1 MIVRGADNDA
11 GQPGQPEAKAALF
24 DALAETAGALA
35 AGRRL
40 EIVDVL
46 AQGERSVEE
55 VAAAIHQSLANASHH
70 LRFLARAGLVRSRRD
85 GTRIYYRLAGP
96 EVEELWAALRRVTAV
111 ETDDLGRLAA
121 AYLGPLDQVDEVS
134 RDALVNLLR
143 AGAVLIDVR
152 PRTEY
157 RAGHIPGAR
166 SLPLEELEAA
176 LAELAVEREVVAYCR
191 GPYCVFAPEAVRA
204 LQRAGFRARRLE
216 DGFPEWRQS
225 GLPVA
230 VGDEPGPPLGPAPR
244 ASAGRRRHPPRR

>member
-1 MIVRGADNDA
+1 MRVADTGAA
-11 GQPGQPEAKAALF
+11 GPGTPAAKAALF
-24 DALAETAGALA
+24 DAIAETAGALA

-55 VAAAIHQSLANASHH
+55 VAAAIHQSVANASHH
-70 LRFLARAGLVRSRRD
+70 LRSLARAGLVHSRRD

-96 EVEELWAALRRVTAV
+96 EVEELWAALRSVAAIER
-111 ETDDLGRLAA
+111 DDLGRLAD
-121 AYLGPLDQVDEVS
+121 AYLGPLDGVEEVS
-134 RDALVNLLR
+134 RDALVSLLG

-166 SLPLEELEAA
+166 ALPLEELEAA

-216 DGFPEWRQS
+216 EGFPEWRQA

-230 VGDEPGPPLGPAPR
+230 VGDEPGPPLGA
-244 ASAGRRRHPPRR
+244 AGRAPTRRRGHSPGR